1 MADML
6 FLSPILM
13 DEPYN
18 HVSSAEHSSVGFSNG
33 DLSLMDFRVTRDLC
47 TFLDSGGSHEEVSTE
62 PVKAKVQR

>member
-13 DEPYN
+13 EELYN
-18 HVSSAEHSSVGFSNG
+18 HVSSVEHPSMGFSNG

-47 TFLDSGGSHEEVSTE
+47 TFLDSGGSHEEDQLSL
-62 PVKAKVQR
+62 

>member
-13 DEPYN
+13 EELYN
-18 HVSSAEHSSVGFSNG
+18 HVSSSMGFSNG

-47 TFLDSGGSHEEVSTE
+47 TFLDSGGSHEEDQLSL
-62 PVKAKVQR
+62 